1 MEVMQVYI
9 MHDSRNKPSR
19 PQNTI
24 KRVRPTICAIE
35 MREGNRYQNIQDN
48 LRPWTHERCQAP
60 TIRPQ
65 L

>member
-9 MHDSRNKPSR
+9 MHDSRNKPSQ

-24 KRVRPTICAIE
+24 KGVRPTICAIE
-35 MREGNRYQNIQDN
+35 MREGNHYRNIQDH
-48 LRPWTHERCQAP
+48 LQPWTRERCQAP